1 MAVIKFKDAAG
12 NWQTL
17 PSAGPAGKSAYE
29 LAVSQGYTGT
39 LEEWLATLH
48 GGNDNL
54 LINGYFRAPVNQRR
68 TPSGS
73 AYSTVG
79 GHVIDRWVLNYGT
92 VTPTIGTGLTL
103 APGTRIGQLIERQ
116 HKGLLG
122 RQCTASLLLAND
134 SIKTTQITFPSVLEL
149 ASSHVYA
156 TVPDVGEVG
165 VGFAYRATAADIAG
179 ENAHYIPYF
188 NVTAADKT
196 VTIAA
201 VKLELGTASTLAQD
215 PPVDY
220 GAELMRCLRYA
231 LAYDTIERVRA
242 CVCSTNYID
251 FHVATPVPLR
261 IVPSIEQNTMKI
273 IPLNGG
279 TAVDGFAF
287 SILGRTASYLRVR
300 ATKTAHGLTD
310 AVLELASVGTR
321 TVFTAD
327 L

>member
-39 LEEWLATLH
+39 LDEWLATLH

-54 LINGYFRAPVNQRR
+54 LINGYFRAPVNQRGITNNWTVGQYGLDR
-68 TPSGS
+68 WLLVNGTCIVSSGGITLNGALAQRMETLGATWPLNGRVMTVSIMLADGTIQSGQIVPSGTG
-73 AYSTVG
+73 AVAAQLGDVVVG
-79 GHVIDRWVLNYGT
+79 MHNEAQSWKV
-92 VTPTIGTGLTL
+92 LTL
-103 APGTRIGQLIERQ
+103 NPNGA
-116 HKGLLG
+116 
-122 RQCTASLLLAND
+122 AN
-134 SIKTTQITFPSVLEL
+134 
-149 ASSHVYA
+149 
-156 TVPDVGEVG
+156 
-165 VGFAYRATAADIAG
+165 
-179 ENAHYIPYF
+179 
-188 NVTAADKT
+188 
-196 VTIAA
+196 IAA
-201 VKLELGTASTLAQD
+201 VKLELGTVSTLAQD

-220 GAELMRCLRYA
+220 GAELLRCLRYA

-242 CVCSTNYID
+242 CVCSANYID